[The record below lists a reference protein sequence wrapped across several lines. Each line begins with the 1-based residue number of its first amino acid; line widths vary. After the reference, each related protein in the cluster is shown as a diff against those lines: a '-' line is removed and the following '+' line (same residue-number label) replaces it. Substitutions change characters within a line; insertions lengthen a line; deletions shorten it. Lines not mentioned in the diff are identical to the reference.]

1 MGEIAGLEV
10 GLPGGPDGVTPEW
23 LTSVLRTSG
32 AIDESTTVTNATV
45 EALHAGGLLS
55 TLATADLELDG
66 PGPASVVCK
75 FPAVIETQRA
85 MADGFGVYGKE
96 VAFYRDIAPRSNIRM
111 PVVHAAMIA
120 EDGSDYCVV
129 MEDLR
134 HLRQPDRD
142 AGMTFEESLVAIEA
156 LAAYHAGWNG
166 SPELPT
172 LREKFFSYDSPV
184 YRMGLPGIAQ
194 AGWPAAKHHAGGLM
208 SETVIAFG
216 DRWVDA
222 LETMLDL
229 MLERPTLCHH
239 DWRAD
244 NLFFDENGD
253 VVVID
258 PQIVGVTNPAFDLGY
273 FISQSMETS
282 TRDGRGHELIER
294 YVSASAEHGIEL
306 DLDQVAF
313 DTRVSIA
320 LCLMYGFASYPE
332 YEALDPEGQAATDT
346 LLRRSAA
353 TIEEFDAITAVD
365 ELLAR

>member
-10 GLPGGPDGVTPEW
+10 GLPGGPDGVTAPW

-32 AIDESTTVTNATV
+32 AIDAATSVTAAHV
-45 EALHAGGLLS
+45 AEFQAGGLLS
-55 TLATADLELDG
+55 TLATAMLELDG

-75 FPAVIETQRA
+75 FPAVVETQRA
-85 MADGFGVYGKE
+85 MADGFGVYVKE
-96 VAFYRDIAPRSNIRM
+96 VAFYREIAPRSNIKM
-111 PVVHAAMIA
+111 PLVHAAMIA
-120 EDGSDYCVV
+120 EDGSDYCIV

-134 HLRQPDRD
+134 HLRQPDRA
-142 AGMTFEESLVAIEA
+142 AGMTFDEAIVAVDA
-156 LAAYHAGWNG
+156 LAAYHAGWHG
-166 SPELPT
+166 SPELPA

-184 YRMGLPGIAQ
+184 YRMGLPGLAE

-216 DRWVDA
+216 DRWLDA
-222 LETMLDL
+222 LEPMLDL

-244 NLFFDENGD
+244 NIFFDENGD
-253 VVVID
+253 VIVID

-273 FISQSMETS
+273 FISQSLEGET
-282 TRDGRGHELIER
+282 RAGRGQELIDR
-294 YVSASAEHGIEL
+294 YVATSAEHGVEL
-306 DLDQVAF
+306 DLDEITF

-320 LCLMYGFASYPE
+320 LCLMYGFVSYPE
-332 YEALDPEGQAATDT
+332 YEALPPEGQAMTDS
-346 LLRRSAA
+346 LLRRSAT